1 MAKSYPKGLLPLHK
15 SIATGAKLSEAQS
28 EAKVGGSKSDKSN
41 KTNK

>member
-1 MAKSYPKGLLPLHK
+1 MPKQYPSGPVKQHK
-15 SIATGAKLSEAQS
+15 TLATGAKLSEAAS